1 MAKKLAIEVE
11 IKNIK
16 RVADLKAELK
26 ALRKEQVELEKLS
39 KTGRFTSK
47 KQEEQYIKNSR
58 AIKDKSTQ
66 LRNLNKNLR
75 ESTTNTT
82 KATKAS
88 NGMAKQIVK
97 GAAAIGVIV
106 TAFRTVNRV
115 VSSVVTTFTEFEFVM
130 AKVNAISGATEQEFA
145 ALSNSAQE
153 LGRTTFF
160 TAEQVGQL
168 QLNFS
173 KLGFSAQEIMKAQK
187 PTLALATATGSDLAR
202 SATVAASAIRGF
214 GLDASE
220 TQRVVDVMAVA
231 FSSSA
236 LDIEKFQTS
245 MTKVAPIAKSAGFSI
260 EDTTAIM
267 AKLSDAGIEASIAG
281 TSLRNI
287 LLKMQDPN
295 SDLVKSFGKTIHS
308 LDELIPA
315 MKQFREEG
323 GKMADVLE
331 VVDLRQAAAFEIMLA
346 GSDILSEYRNN
357 LKGSSGEAQRMAD
370 IVANT
375 LQGSFLKLK
384 SALEGVSISIME
396 NFAEGLKEA
405 GIRLAAF
412 GNFLSKNSETVTFFI
427 RAITKL
433 IKVIGLYKLGVI
445 GASTAMTAY
454 NRLLVL
460 KRAATIKATTATLT
474 FAGALQTVKGAFTSL
489 MSRTGIG
496 LLVVV
501 LGELASKFLFA
512 SDAAEEYSN
521 EQDKIMEQQEDF
533 IKLALKDLAHTKKA
547 SEENIKALDK
557 AIKMRELEAWAIQD
571 SLDSKQ
577 ITDEFERKAAEN
589 RITNI
594 KREIETLELRKKQEK
609 ELQDERD
616 NAAAEEARLKNDLIA
631 IQEKE
636 LELAKQMPGTTQAE
650 IIARNRKIDTIQKEI
665 DKLNELG
672 RVRETSDLFGPK
684 TFEQFN
690 KEFEENQIKL
700 EQQQVA
706 LSEEYFKKQVEKAEQ
721 RIQMIQ
727 EFSNSMFTIIGNNA
741 QRKANAEAKLLEER
755 KEAGIITEE
764 QYEKQ
769 LEQVQRKAFERK
781 KRLDIAQAI
790 INGALAMTQ
799 TAANVGFPLQF
810 VFSPFVAAMTAAQIA
825 VIASQKFAKGGVLE
839 KFANGGMVHGKSHA
853 QGGEKFAV
861 GGRVVELEGG
871 EAVINKRSTAMFR
884 NQLSA
889 MNAAGGGV
897 KFADGGL
904 MNMPSFAQSQFN
916 AVSQQSM
923 MGAIGQSNRVVVVE
937 ADITKSQNTV
947 SLIEAEATF

>member
-106 TAFRTVNRV
+106 TAFRTVNRA

-130 AKVNAISGATEQEFA
+130 AKVNAISGATEEEFA
-145 ALSNSAQE
+145 ALTSTAEE

-173 KLGFSAQEIMKAQK
+173 KLGFSAQEIIEAQEA
-187 PTLALATATGSDLAR
+187 TLALATATGSDLAR

-231 FSSSA
+231 FSTSA

-245 MTKVAPIAKSAGFSI
+245 MTKVAPIAKAAGFSI

-295 SDLVKSFGKTIHS
+295 SDLVKSFGRTIHS

-315 MKQFREEG
+315 MREFREEG
-323 GKMADVLE
+323 GSMAEVLE

-346 GSDILSEYRNN
+346 GSDILTEYRNN
-357 LKGSSGEAQRMAD
+357 LKGSSGEAQRMAN
-370 IVANT
+370 IVGDT
-375 LQGSFLKLK
+375 LQGAFLKFK
-384 SALEGVSISIME
+384 SALQGLSISIMKD
-396 NFAEGLKEA
+396 FADGLQRTGE
-405 GIRLAAF
+405 RLAAL
-412 GNFLSKNSETVTFFI
+412 GNFLSENSKI
-427 RAITKL
+427 ITGL
-433 IKVIGLYKLGVI
+433 IKGVSLLTKAFVA
-445 GASTAMTAY
+445 GYVAMKTS
-454 NRLLVL
+454 
-460 KRAATIKATTATLT
+460 AAATTALKIAK
-474 FAGALQTVKGAFTSL
+474 AGLALATGTADMATKRFIVSLKGLRGAIA
-489 MSRTGIG
+489 RTGIG
-496 LLVVV
+496 LLVIA
-501 LGELASKFLFA
+501 LGDLAYRLYENIAGTDELAKT
-512 SDAAEEYSN
+512 
-521 EQDKIMEQQEDF
+521 QDKLNESKQDF
-533 IKLALKDLAHTKKA
+533 IDLSMKELAHTKLV
-547 SEENIKALDK
+547 SDENIKALK
-557 AIKMRELEAWAIQD
+557 EGIRLRKVERFELEE
-571 SLDSKQ
+571 SLLANR

-589 RITNI
+589 RIKDLTE
-594 KREIETLELRKKQEK
+594 EIDVLGLKIKQEK
-609 ELQDERD
+609 ELQKAR
-616 NAAAEEARLKNDLIA
+616 EEADKEEKRLKSDLIY
-631 IQEKE
+631 IQEQE
-636 LELAKQMPGTTQAE
+636 LELAKKMPGTTEEE
-650 IIARNRKIDTIQKEI
+650 ITARNRKIQVIQEEI
-665 DKLNELG
+665 DRLNKLGEVQEDIITMDWNPY
-672 RVRETSDLFGPK
+672 TSSVQDLENLK
-684 TFEQFN
+684 KQDE
-690 KEFEENQIKL
+690 EF
-700 EQQQVA
+700 
-706 LSEEYFKKQVEKAEQ
+706 FKKQEEKGKQ
-721 RIQMIQ
+721 RLQMFQ
-727 EFSNSMFTIIGNNA
+727 EFSNSIFTIIGNNA
-741 QRKANAEAKLLEER
+741 QRRAERDAKILEER
-755 KEAGIITEE
+755 KESGLITEE
-764 QYEKQ
+764 QYEAQ
-769 LEQVQRKAFERK
+769 LEQVQRKAFEKK

-790 INGALAMTQ
+790 VNGALAMTKVASQ
-799 TAANVGFPLQF
+799 TGILTFA
-810 VFSPFVAAMTAAQIA
+810 FSPFIAAMTAAQIA
-825 VIASQKFAKGGVLE
+825 VIASQKFAKGGMIE
-839 KFANGGMVHGKSHA
+839 EFANGGMVHGKSHA